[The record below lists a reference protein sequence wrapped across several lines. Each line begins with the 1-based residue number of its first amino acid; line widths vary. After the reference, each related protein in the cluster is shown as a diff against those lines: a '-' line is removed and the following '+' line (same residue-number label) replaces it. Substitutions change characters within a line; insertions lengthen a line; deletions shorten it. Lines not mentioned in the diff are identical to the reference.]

1 MPAVPSPM
9 TIAPAEPY
17 LACEVHGRMVH
28 RDVPEE
34 SVGEGEPF
42 CYWVCVGF
50 DGEWPEGRCAGPVS
64 YAARQSLLAGE
75 TYWPGVVVRDGEDRV
90 TGLRP
95 KTSPAVVK
103 VRELVNQ
110 ILRAGPA

>member
-1 MPAVPSPM
+1 MVGVRVSL
-9 TIAPAEPY
+9 Y
-17 LACEVHGRMVH
+17 LACEVHGRLLR

-34 SVGEGEPF
+34 SVGGGEPF

-64 YAARQSLLAGE
+64 YAARRSLLAGK
-75 TYWPGVVVRDGEDRV
+75 TYWPGVVVRDGDGRV
-90 TGLRP
+90 TGLQP
-95 KTSPAVVK
+95 PESAAVAE

-110 ILRAGPA
+110 ILRARPIT